1 MDDEAADVND
11 AVLRAR
17 NSILWSVFRIV
28 RDKQIA
34 EELTQESY
42 LRARKASSAG
52 ALLNAEAFLQKTAR
66 NLALDYLRQKRV
78 RSNHEASEISGEAM
92 DLVADDQPSAE
103 DKVIHLDRLRAYQAA
118 LDKLPKRAQQ
128 VWVLSRVEGWSYP
141 QIAEHLGVSPNTVFN
156 DMKHA
161 MAHLNDFRKRL
172 DKE

>member
-1 MDDEAADVND
+1 MDDQAADVND
-11 AVLRAR
+11 AFLRAR
-17 NSILWSVFRIV
+17 NSLLWSVFRIV

-42 LRARKASSAG
+42 LRARKAASAG
-52 ALLNAEAFLQKTAR
+52 ALVNAEAFLQQTAR
-66 NLALDYLRQKRV
+66 NLALDYLRQRKV
-78 RSNHEASEISGEAM
+78 RSNHEAREISGEAM

-103 DKVIHLDRLRAYQAA
+103 EQVIHLDRLRAYQAA

-141 QIAEHLGVSPNTVFN
+141 QIAEHLDVSPNTVFN

-161 MAHLNDFRKRL
+161 MAHLNEFRKRL